1 MNLIDLSYF
10 FNKYIL
16 WIEPN
21 HTIMKLRVFG
31 LGFLSIAA
39 AREYYVYISDSNVK
53 RMGPSA
59 WLVFMIVLVE
69 WLLFAKN
76 YKGINSTKDCRSF

>member
-10 FNKYIL
+10 FNKYVL

-21 HTIMKLRVFG
+21 HTIMKVRIFG
-31 LGFLSIAA
+31 LGFLCIAA
-39 AREYYVYISDSNVK
+39 AREYYTYISDRFRIFFILSNVK
-53 RMGPSA
+53 RLGPSA
-59 WLVFMIVLVE
+59 WLVTMITISE

-76 YKGINSTKDCRSF
+76 YDG

>member
-21 HTIMKLRVFG
+21 HTIMKLRTFG
-31 LGFLSIAA
+31 LAFLSISA
-39 AREYYVYISDSNVK
+39 AREYYVYIGD
-53 RMGPSA
+53 
-59 WLVFMIVLVE
+59 E
-69 WLLFAKN
+69 
-76 YKGINSTKDCRSF
+76 

>member
-21 HTIMKLRVFG
+21 HNIWKLRVFG
-31 LGFLSIAA
+31 LGFLCIAA
-39 AREYYVYISDSNVK
+39 AREYFVYITDSNVK
-53 RMGPSA
+53 RLGPSA
-59 WLVFMIVLVE
+59 WLVFMIILVE

-76 YKGINSTKDCRSF
+76 YKSILIKFNLGTF